1 MSQNSGKLAFMR
13 EIYVMKIEK
22 INVEIFLCENRIR
35 KTAPKIWF
43 PR

>member
-22 INVEIFLCENRIR
+22 TNVKIFFSENEIR
-35 KTAPKIWF
+35 KTRAAA
-43 PR
+43 